1 MCETVSLSSQIFSD
15 ESVFSVNGSTSLLHP
30 AIVYVIS
37 SYYTE
42 PIFHHNDTMQKQI
55 TFIMLNIINAGLNWS
70 GFAFSNSIETHL
82 KKFFEII
89 SQKFE
94 TFESFSTTTF
104 NPSFLM
110 ILDNFSLK
118 FLFAN
123 FLNQTS
129 YCLST
134 NIIVCKYR
142 TYVT

>member
-1 MCETVSLSSQIFSD
+1 MKPFLYHHNFLVM
-15 ESVFSVNGSTSLLHP
+15 SVFSVNGSTSLLHP
-30 AIVYVIS
+30 AIVSVIS

-55 TFIMLNIINAGLNWS
+55 TFILPNIINTGLNWS
-70 GFAFSNSIETHL
+70 GFAFSNSIETYL
-82 KKFFEII
+82 IKFFEIM

-104 NPSFLM
+104 NHSSLM
-110 ILDNFSLK
+110 FLDNLSLK

-123 FLNQTS
+123 FKNQTP

-134 NIIVCKYR
+134 NSIVCKYR
-142 TYVT
+142 TYVA